1 MGGGFCS
8 SCCGCWYRGEVGLQW
23 WLAVAS
29 RGCGLCCGLKKCG
42 GWVFFFFFNAVVCD
56 CGESGWWLVV
66 VMVGGCGCG
75 GCGGFRGGIGIIWI
89 KVQALLEFEFKDKAK
104 NEVVECR
111 G

>member
-1 MGGGFCS
+1 MWRVWCVDVDVDS
-8 SCCGCWYRGEVGLQW
+8 VRL
-23 WLAVAS
+23 L
-29 RGCGLCCGLKKCG
+29 
-42 GWVFFFFFNAVVCD
+42 FFFWFD
-56 CGESGWWLVV
+56 
-66 VMVGGCGCG
+66 GGCGCG